1 MPPRGR
7 GGGQPVQRLAERVA
21 DALESIEGVESG
33 QDRRRVGALA
43 ALRFEEPL
51 RAPQR
56 SHRLAQEEFGLAWAQ
71 ALAARAQD

>member
-1 MPPRGR
+1 MK
-7 GGGQPVQRLAERVA
+7 RLAERCA

-51 RAPQR
+51 RATQR

-71 ALAARAQD
+71 ALAERAQD